1 MDPGIDDPD
10 ERRFQQFAEQT
21 SRNVND
27 ASEVVRALDERI
39 GAIKADCQETDE
51 KSWLIYRLQRQRL
64 LYARYHVRKVAI
76 LKKLAD
82 RGTLTLPGDEMENIA
97 REARDLRQM
106 TTEDVRLMEDH
117 LRRHT
122 ADAGHGHSTSFH
134 QHSHGNQESKRETWK
149 AYFNALF
156 DRLHGS
162 HHREEDETT
171 TRRNCDTIEAA
182 RRFYAE
188 QFARGFEPI
197 SDHHEDDSWVT
208 SRETILFGG
217 NETSN
222 GGAVGASAN
231 ATIERRDHYRDQRQV
246 TDEEIRYVHEHV
258 RSYRLE
264 ATLQRDQWSEIS
276 AELQRLY
283 EKDPDLFRKHFGD
296 EQPWKHFPSHHHHH
310 HGKGGNDSDDDQDD
324 HRDDDFETIKIVDTQ
339 STTATSRDDTA
350 SISVSLTSRDE
361 SAIFE
366 EDEEADDA
374 TTHISS
380 NGTTP
385 TPTVELVRGRHE
397 HGHLLLRADDLELAP
412 LVFETTTHI
421 HEGGR
426 TSYTIEEEE
435 EEIEHTRRR
444 LPQPEAPTQVLI
456 YEGSMV
462 EKPLIIVLDRY
473 PYEWYYEVLP
483 TPHVHSIGETQVLTE
498 ISETA
503 ERQKVLE
510 VIEPLGQPEPKVR
523 TEVLWRRSELPYM
536 KMDERR
542 RVSEFGELIFTHEIE
557 ETTEHSPKIRRRPVE
572 FDDRPLSQ
580 EVDLPLGQGV
590 SKYEVLSYG
599 EFSEHPLVVSIDTYP
614 HEWYYELL
622 PEPVVVYDEFGRAV
636 HETTTRFDIEEEVTT
651 ERSPKI
657 RRRRPDDI
665 LHEELTTLYYTEFV
679 PHPLII
685 SLDRYPR
692 EWWYEHVHHE
702 HPTHQQPLE
711 LPEQRQHILEEGVSH
726 IGYEIEETFEQSPA
740 IRHIKE
746 LEELV
751 RSPTVE
757 LPFFEERLV
766 FHLLNY
772 DQDMPH
778 LPFHIRRR
786 PVVPLQEPIVEPI
799 RIERVIEEVKTLL
812 LRESEMLQSPLLV
825 QQVLKPLEPLV
836 VIDEKPRQQ
845 EEVGRLILRET
856 EFGRYPLDS
865 YLSQRPTTFEWIPM
879 SEQPT
884 RSDEFPLG
892 QPEPTFTGHVVYR
905 ERPLSHTPETALWLL
920 EPTHDLAYSI
930 YEPVVEIRHLPQH
943 VETGRL
949 LLRDNEFGP
958 WPLSDYIHQ
967 RPDYFEYDLHY
978 HVRSH
983 AEYKYEEIPLGQ
995 QLETPVGTLEYV
1007 EHVQSV
1013 WIVQKPLEILPQPAP
1028 RRSTQE
1034 HETEDIHLPHHEH
1047 PTHKH
1052 HHEHEHLEHE
1062 HLHHSEHEHTEHEHP
1077 EHSKHHGP
1085 HFHLPDIHLPHFHLP
1100 HHEHKEHEHEKPE
1113 HEHEHLHKHP
1123 EHETHHHEHPHHS
1136 KHEHEHHG
1144 PHFHLPDI
1152 HLPHFHLPHH
1162 EHKEHEHK
1170 EHEHKEH
1177 EHSGFHLPHIH
1188 LPHIHLGHHKH
1199 HKPSTEEP
1207 EHVIY
1212 DLPPSE
1218 VYDFHYTAE
1227 MPSTVFEVEKRA
1239 HYELPPLATVYDE
1252 PPVFVDF
1259 PTWGQSHQH
1268 DYELIYRPDFD
1279 KHPLVIE
1286 ERIRHVYELP
1296 VEQPARVRSETKRS
1310 EDFLLL
1316 RNDDLDNLPYTHG
1329 RPPSL
1334 SYTNIGETRRSRTST
1349 AVSELSDVQ
1358 LLWRRSE
1365 FRASLYEPNRRVVVE
1380 REVRRETDPIVR
1392 RQPSASTAAS
1402 DIQEL
1407 RRSTSEVGRS
1417 MSSISSDTVSSVY
1430 DQHLFLRLE
1439 MPFTPLVISRVPPP
1453 PLTFEPEERERG
1465 VPPRRPL
1472 EPIPS
1477 LPTPVV
1483 SPVEK
1488 AEFLRR
1494 EEEMEPSE
1502 RIEVHNYDYVP
1513 RDEFYYEPV
1522 PDYEDDLLHKDHE
1535 FHSHPLDYAIYEMPP
1550 YVAKAEEEFERVMA
1564 EPHVHPHMEPISSD
1578 PLRLTLPSEHLEPL
1592 ISDEDLYSRPL
1603 ELPRRK
1609 TDEDI
1614 EVLLHRTAEM
1624 DELLFD
1630 EVWHLLDS
1638 TRPHR
1643 RRLSEIQEETM
1654 SFGPE
1659 SNANSKSS
1667 SDRGPIGTTTYH
1679 ELPQLKFEQY
1689 GNTAPIYD
1697 VPSVESPSSQALSP
1711 DYPHHQH
1718 QLYYAYDLTQI
1729 PLEFESTDLPPTE
1742 RPPPIPEELAGHSD
1756 FSSSSSE
1763 SESDVEHVE
1772 ADHEYEVTE
1781 FRSHESVEPIYA
1793 EIGPHHVHEQPPQLP
1808 KTLPPQR
1815 TKQPLETLPRDYEL
1829 PHESIRIYD
1838 VPYQP
1843 TAKEREPPSLP
1854 PPLEPIE
1861 SPKTVVQPVYDFPNV
1876 KKMAE
1881 AYSRQHEHRDVPVIP
1896 VPRLHRIWP
1905 HEELSYVRFQATS
1918 VAPLRVL
1925 EPQEPTHQHQPTHQV
1940 HRHPRRDTIEF
1951 ETASNYERSP
1961 VPVRATERFRHGHFA
1976 DEIHAI
1982 TESQLATPIESESS
1996 VASSPAPSSVGR
2008 FKHLRD
2014 TFDSP
2019 SLPQSPLAK
2028 LPPTEQPAVRFQATS
2043 VAPLRVLEPQKPT
2056 HQHQPTHQVHRHKHK
2071 EHEHKKPLH
2080 VIDEIVRIGGEEFGI
2095 VEKLEVDGR
2104 TYSIERHSDLRR
2116 LLAEYHIEDTWL
2128 DRYVRSQPWQIPMFL
2143 VPGAHK
2149 RLELPIR
2156 PTSRRR
2162 ISLGLMLRRT
2172 QLSAS
2177 APGGLDHLHINDVF
2191 QQIEPIGQP
2200 TPSET
2205 SWSVRSPTRSRS
2217 SPFVHR
2223 HSHVEVEETNE
2234 LLQNPAFIRA
2244 RQHADAFAWGSI
2256 HRKQGREIASVL
2268 HRADSETAESIS
2280 SSKGT
2285 EHDKQPTHH
2294 HIHDEKPHQHVY
2306 DTVYEEPHRHRDSV
2320 DHYAEPIPVRRL
2332 TQTTAPSLPSTPPPK
2347 TPPAFSLKSAERP
2360 LSIAERLL
2368 TKTPSFEHRHRNLSG
2383 TAETPSEHSEQRL
2396 TPFGSRRSFTSERRK
2411 WLGDEEEET
2420 EAGSAHD
2427 EAEELHRAVHGLR
2440 HVEPPKAATE
2450 RSAVHSDEERE
2461 NREEFARV
2469 QLRHVESGSL
2479 RRKRRLEHRETDP
2492 YIRHPTEP
2500 DFVPGLHFPKRRFL
2514 TYLLRAP
2521 PIRGRARYYNKMP
2534 ELTDGLQFMNGVVV
2548 ADELLDAID
2557 NEQTAHIDPTSLLH
2571 KMYTVDY
2578 NPLVETR
2585 TRFRSMEGHMEVPND
2600 EAVVEPIEKP
2610 WKSLYFRIRD
2620 GRFQWFASHGADE
2633 HPMGDVL
2640 LVDTKIT
2647 ASTSD
2652 WTFKVEGGK
2661 ENANLYVRAPSNVF
2675 EKWRIALLSNSA
2687 SQLIDAYVHPARPVV
2702 PHYTQKVMFIDIGR
2716 CSIRA
2721 GIHTNKPSLPQS
2733 FFPAIASIA
2742 DDSGQLTVGIDALK
2756 PEVRRR
2762 GRLHRPLE
2770 DGDGSSTERVRL
2782 NSQVV
2787 EACVRKAIDDLK
2799 LQPETFKVLLSVAQD
2814 VPAIH
2819 VAPLLRIL
2827 LETIGF
2833 QAATIARQP
2842 SLILFSYDVTT
2853 GVVVDLGERLHIV
2866 PVIDEY
2872 IVDSAVISLPFG
2884 AAQIRSAVRKR
2895 LEGGEAATLIDN
2907 PSAVAHVALREAVR
2921 QACFVSADVSN
2932 ESAKAA
2938 TVELGDLYGK
2948 KITVDEIRYEATEG
2962 FFDPQRWGLEL
2973 KGLHR
2978 LIHDVIQQ
2986 SPIDSRRTLYRNI
2999 YLAGGTSLLLGLA
3012 ERLETELGK
3021 VAPASIFVQVHGSP
3035 WRYHAGYLGA
3045 QVLANS
3051 HSFNQCFAEK
3061 TNLDEYIKQ
3070 IETEVS

>member
-10 ERRFQQFAEQT
+10 ERRFQQFAEKT

-39 GAIKADCQETDE
+39 GAIKADCQETERKLRDLDE
-51 KSWLIYRLQRQRL
+51 GDERSWLIYRLQRQRL

-82 RGTLTLPGDEMENIA
+82 YGTLTLPGDEMESIA

-117 LRRHT
+117 LRRHST
-122 ADAGHGHSTSFH
+122 DAGHGHSTSFH
-134 QHSHGNQESKRETWK
+134 QHSHGNHEAKRETWR

-162 HHREEDETT
+162 HHEEEHETT

-197 SDHHEDDSWVT
+197 SDDHEDESWVT

-222 GGAVGASAN
+222 YAAVGASAN
-231 ATIERRDHYRDQRQV
+231 ATIERRDHYRDQRHV

-296 EQPWKHFPSHHHHH
+296 EQPWRH
-310 HGKGGNDSDDDQDD
+310 DSDDDQHD
-324 HRDDDFETIKIVDTQ
+324 HRGDDFETIKIVDTQ

-374 TTHISS
+374 TTRISS

-385 TPTVELVRGRHE
+385 TPTVEVVQGRNE
-397 HGHLLLRADDLELAP
+397 HGHLLLRSDDFELAP
-412 LVFETTTHI
+412 FVVEATTHV

-426 TSYTIEEEE
+426 TNYTVEEEQ
-435 EEIEHTRRR
+435 EIEHTRRR

-456 YEGSMV
+456 YEGFMA

-473 PYEWYYEVLP
+473 PYEWYYEMLS
-483 TPHVHSIGETQVLTE
+483 TPRVQSTDETEVLTE
-498 ISETA
+498 ISETV
-503 ERQKVLE
+503 KTKKM
-510 VIEPLGQPEPKVR
+510 IEPLGQPEPQVR

-542 RVSEFGELIFTHEIE
+542 QVSEFGELIFTHEIE
-557 ETTEHSPKIRRRPVE
+557 ETTEHSPKIRRKPVE
-572 FDDRPLSQ
+572 SDDRPSSQ
-580 EVDLPLGQGV
+580 KVDLPIGQGV
-590 SKYEVLSYG
+590 SKYEVLSYR

-622 PEPVVVYDEFGRAV
+622 PQPVVVYDEFGRAV

-665 LHEELTTLYYTEFV
+665 LRGELSTLHYSEFV

-702 HPTHQQPLE
+702 HPIHQQPLE
-711 LPEQRQHILEEGVSH
+711 LQPLSEQRQHILEEEVSH
-726 IGYEIEETFEQSPA
+726 IGYEIKETFEQSPA

-746 LEELV
+746 LEELI

-757 LPFFEERLV
+757 LPYFEERLV

-786 PVVPLQEPIVEPI
+786 PVAPVQEPVVEPI

-825 QQVLKPLEPLV
+825 QQVLQPLEPVV
-836 VIDEKPRQQ
+836 VIDERSRQQ
-845 EEVGRLILRET
+845 EEVGRLMLRDT

-879 SEQPT
+879 PEQTT
-884 RSDEFPLG
+884 RVEEFPLG

-905 ERPLSHTPETALWLL
+905 ERPLSHTPETALYLL
-920 EPTHDLAYSI
+920 EPTHDLTYSI
-930 YEPVVEIRHLPQH
+930 YEPIVEIKHLPQH
-943 VETGRL
+943 METGRL
-949 LLRDNEFGP
+949 LLRDEEFGP
-958 WPLSDYIHQ
+958 WPLNDFIHQ

-978 HVRSH
+978 HVHSPS
-983 AEYKYEEIPLGQ
+983 EYKYEEIPLGQ
-995 QLETPVGTLEYV
+995 HFETSVGTLEYV
-1007 EHVQSV
+1007 EHAQSV
-1013 WIVQKPLEILPQPAP
+1013 WIVEKTLENLPQPAP
-1028 RRSTQE
+1028 RLS
-1034 HETEDIHLPHHEH
+1034 
-1047 PTHKH
+1047 THKH
-1052 HHEHEHLEHE
+1052 E
-1062 HLHHSEHEHTEHEHP
+1062 HHSEHHD
-1077 EHSKHHGP
+1077 S
-1085 HFHLPDIHLPHFHLP
+1085 HFHLPDVHLPHFHLS
-1100 HHEHKEHEHEKPE
+1100 HHEHKHKEHEKPE

-1123 EHETHHHEHPHHS
+1123 EHKTHHHEHPEHS
-1136 KHEHEHHG
+1136 KHAREHHE
-1144 PHFHLPDI
+1144 
-1152 HLPHFHLPHH
+1152 PHFHLPHVR
-1162 EHKEHEHK
+1162 
-1170 EHEHKEH
+1170 
-1177 EHSGFHLPHIH
+1177 
-1188 LPHIHLGHHKH
+1188 LGHHKH

-1218 VYDFHYTAE
+1218 VYEMHYGAE
-1227 MPSTVFEVEKRA
+1227 MPFTGFEVEKQT
-1239 HYELPPLATVYDE
+1239 HYEMPPPATVYDE
-1252 PPVFVDF
+1252 PPVFTDF
-1259 PTWGQSHQH
+1259 PTWGQSHQY
-1268 DYELIYRPDFD
+1268 DYELIYRPDFN

-1286 ERIRHVYELP
+1286 ECKSHVYELP
-1296 VEQPARVRSETKRS
+1296 VEQPVRARSETKKS

-1316 RNDDLDNLPYTHG
+1316 RGDDLDNLPYTHA

-1334 SYTNIGETRRSRTST
+1334 SYTNIGDTRRSRTST
-1349 AVSELSDVQ
+1349 VVSELSDVQ
-1358 LLWRRSE
+1358 LLWRRTE

-1417 MSSISSDTVSSVY
+1417 MSSISSDTISSVY

-1439 MPFTPLVISRVPPP
+1439 MPFSPLVINRVPS
-1453 PLTFEPEERERG
+1453 PLTFEPEKRERG

-1488 AEFLRR
+1488 TEFLHR
-1494 EEEMEPSE
+1494 EEMEPSE
-1502 RIEVHNYDYVP
+1502 RIHAHQLDFHLSHHKHEKPPHVQLPKTPPPQRTEQPLERLP
-1513 RDEFYYEPV
+1513 REHVYWEPIA
-1522 PDYEDDLLHKDHE
+1522 DYENELLHKDHE

-1578 PLRLTLPSEHLEPL
+1578 LRLTLPSEHLEPL
-1592 ISDEDLYSRPL
+1592 INDEDLYNRPL

-1614 EVLLHRTAEM
+1614 EVLFHRTAEM

-1667 SDRGPIGTTTYH
+1667 SDRGPIGTTAYH

-1697 VPSVESPSSQALSP
+1697 VPFVESPSSQALSP

-1718 QLYYAYDLTQI
+1718 QLCYVYDLPQI
-1729 PLEFESTDLPPTE
+1729 PLQFESTDLPPIE
-1742 RPPPIPEELAGHSD
+1742 RPPPIPEELVGHSD

-1763 SESDVEHVE
+1763 SGVEHVE
-1772 ADHEYEVTE
+1772 ADREYEVTE
-1781 FRSHESVEPIYA
+1781 FRSHQSIEPIYA
-1793 EIGPHHVHEQPPQLP
+1793 EIGPTHVYEQPAQLP
-1808 KTLPPQR
+1808 KTPPPQR
-1815 TKQPLETLPRDYEL
+1815 TKQTL
-1829 PHESIRIYD
+1829 
-1838 VPYQP
+1838 
-1843 TAKEREPPSLP
+1843 
-1854 PPLEPIE
+1854 
-1861 SPKTVVQPVYDFPNV
+1861 V
-1876 KKMAE
+1876 KRMAE
-1881 AYSRQHEHRDVPVIP
+1881 AYSRQHEHRDVPVVPI
-1896 VPRLHRIWP
+1896 PRLHRIWP
-1905 HEELSYVRFQATS
+1905 HEELSYVSFQATS
-1918 VAPLRVL
+1918 VASSHVMEAQKPIH
-1925 EPQEPTHQHQPTHQV
+1925 QQQHTHHV

-1961 VPVRATERFRHGHFA
+1961 VPVRATERFRHGH
-1976 DEIHAI
+1976 
-1982 TESQLATPIESESS
+1982 
-1996 VASSPAPSSVGR
+1996 
-2008 FKHLRD
+2008 
-2014 TFDSP
+2014 
-2019 SLPQSPLAK
+2019 
-2028 LPPTEQPAVRFQATS
+2028 
-2043 VAPLRVLEPQKPT
+2043 
-2056 HQHQPTHQVHRHKHK
+2056 
-2071 EHEHKKPLH
+2071 
-2080 VIDEIVRIGGEEFGI
+2080 IDEIVRIGGEDFRI
-2095 VEKLEVDGR
+2095 VEKLEIDGR
-2104 TYSIERHSDLRR
+2104 TYSIERHADLRR
-2116 LLAEYHIEDTWL
+2116 LFTEYHIEDAWL
-2128 DRYVRSQPWQIPMFL
+2128 DRYVRSQRWQIPMFL

-2177 APGGLDHLHINDVF
+2177 APEGLDHLHMNDVF

-2200 TPSET
+2200 APSET

-2223 HSHVEVEETNE
+2223 YSHAEVEETNE
-2234 LLQNPAFIRA
+2234 LFQNPAFIRA

-2268 HRADSETAESIS
+2268 HRADSKTAESVS
-2280 SSKGT
+2280 FSAESK
-2285 EHDKQPTHH
+2285 HDNKPHH
-2294 HIHDEKPHQHVY
+2294 HFHDEKPHHHVY
-2306 DTVYEEPHRHRDSV
+2306 DTVYEEPHQHHRDSV
-2320 DHYAEPIPVRRL
+2320 DHYAEPIPVAARRL

-2347 TPPAFSLKSAERP
+2347 MPPAFSLKSEERP

-2368 TKTPSFEHRHRNLSG
+2368 TKTSSFEHRHRHPSG

-2411 WLGDEEEET
+2411 WLGDEEET
-2420 EAGSAHD
+2420 EVGSVHD
-2427 EAEELHRAVHGLR
+2427 EAEEIHRAVHGLR

-2450 RSAVHSDEERE
+2450 RTAVHSDEERE
-2461 NREEFARV
+2461 NRDEFARV

-2479 RRKRRLEHRETDP
+2479 RRKRRLEHRESDP

-2548 ADELLDAID
+2548 ADELLDAVD
-2557 NEQTAHIDPTSLLH
+2557 NEQTAHIDPTSLLQ

-2687 SQLIDAYVHPARPVV
+2687 SQLIDAYVHPVRPVV
-2702 PHYTQKVMFIDIGR
+2702 PHYTQKVMFIEIGR
-2716 CSIRA
+2716 CNIRA

-2742 DDSGQLTVGIDALK
+2742 DVSGQLTVGIDALK

-2787 EACVRKAIDDLK
+2787 EACVRKAIDDIK

-2895 LEGGEAATLIDN
+2895 LEGGEAAKLIDN

-2921 QACFVSADVSN
+2921 QSCFVSADASN
-2932 ESAKAA
+2932 ESAKTA

-2999 YLAGGTSLLLGLA
+2999 YLAGGTSLLPGLA